1 MFKKQ
6 KVVEVKYEPISEI
19 CVSGEVL
26 GRERLIYRV
35 FSHINSIKIQMSQL
49 N

>member
-6 KVVEVKYEPISEI
+6 KIVEVKYEPISEI

-26 GRERLIYRV
+26 GRERLIYCV
-35 FSHINSIKIQMSQL
+35 FFPYN
-49 N
+49 NP